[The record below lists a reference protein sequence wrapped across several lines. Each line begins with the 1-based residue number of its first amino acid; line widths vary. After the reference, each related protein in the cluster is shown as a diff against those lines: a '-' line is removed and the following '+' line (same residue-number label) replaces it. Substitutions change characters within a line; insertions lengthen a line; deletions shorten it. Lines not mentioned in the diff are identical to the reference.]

1 MICNDIDDIERCN
14 LTNKVG
20 MVLSESEQ
28 VILFMTVGN
37 DNISARLQFMNGVST
52 RFSKTILSC

>member
-1 MICNDIDDIERCN
+1 MMFNGMDDIERCN

-28 VILFMTVGN
+28 EILFMTVGN
-37 DNISARLQFMNGVST
+37 DNTSARLQLMNGVPV
-52 RFSKTILSC
+52 RFSRTILSW